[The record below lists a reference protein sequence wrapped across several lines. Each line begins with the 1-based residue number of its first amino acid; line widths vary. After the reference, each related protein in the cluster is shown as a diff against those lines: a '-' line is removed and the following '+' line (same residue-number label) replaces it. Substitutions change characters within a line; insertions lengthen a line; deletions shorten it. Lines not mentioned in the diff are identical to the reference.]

1 MTGLNIQL
9 KQTKELN
16 EYDMDSLIAL
26 KQQYWNYS
34 TNKQEK
40 WFEKNIIADDYHI
53 LIYLGGGGLLAYL
66 NAVNV
71 EVDINYSQHRMMGIG
86 NVCVDEKHTHTGV
99 GSILMACINAFIKQ
113 SLSCGILL
121 CKEKLIPFY
130 ESLNWQVLSSQQVTI
145 SGQPYKHI
153 AMIYDPMRMAA
164 MGESKCIINLSR
176 NF

>member
-53 LIYLGGGGLLAYL
+53 LIYLGGGTARLL
-66 NAVNV
+66 
-71 EVDINYSQHRMMGIG
+71 
-86 NVCVDEKHTHTGV
+86 K
-99 GSILMACINAFIKQ
+99 
-113 SLSCGILL
+113 CG
-121 CKEKLIPFY
+121 
-130 ESLNWQVLSSQQVTI
+130 
-145 SGQPYKHI
+145 
-153 AMIYDPMRMAA
+153 
-164 MGESKCIINLSR
+164 
-176 NF
+176 

>member
-1 MTGLNIQL
+1 MMELNMKL

-16 EYDMDSLIAL
+16 EHDMNSLIAL

-34 TNKQEK
+34 TVEQKK
-40 WFEKNIIADDYHI
+40 WFDKNIIANDYHV
-53 LIYLGGGGLLAYL
+53 LIYCGGGVLLAYL

-86 NVCVDEKHTHTGV
+86 NVCVEEKHTHSGV
-99 GSILMACINAFIKQ
+99 GIILMACINAFIRQ
-113 SLSCGILL
+113 SSSCGILL

-130 ESLNWQVLSSQQVTI
+130 ESSNWQVLSPQQVII
-145 SGQPYKHI
+145 SDQPYEHMV
-153 AMIYDPMRMAA
+153 MIYDPMRMAA
-164 MGESKCIINLSR
+164 VGESKHMIRLSR

>member
-53 LIYLGGGGLLAYL
+53 LFCWGGGG
-66 NAVNV
+66 NC
-71 EVDINYSQHRMMGIG
+71 SP
-86 NVCVDEKHTHTGV
+86 T
-99 GSILMACINAFIKQ
+99 
-113 SLSCGILL
+113 
-121 CKEKLIPFY
+121 
-130 ESLNWQVLSSQQVTI
+130 
-145 SGQPYKHI
+145 
-153 AMIYDPMRMAA
+153 
-164 MGESKCIINLSR
+164 
-176 NF
+176 

>member
-53 LIYLGGGGLLAYL
+53 LIYLGGGGTARLL
-66 NAVNV
+66 
-71 EVDINYSQHRMMGIG
+71 
-86 NVCVDEKHTHTGV
+86 K
-99 GSILMACINAFIKQ
+99 
-113 SLSCGILL
+113 CG
-121 CKEKLIPFY
+121 
-130 ESLNWQVLSSQQVTI
+130 
-145 SGQPYKHI
+145 
-153 AMIYDPMRMAA
+153 
-164 MGESKCIINLSR
+164 
-176 NF
+176 